1 MQAPLPR
8 RSKGPSAIA
17 AASAAVAGPDSGSED
32 GSEPRPEPEAPTPP
46 MSAAAA
52 AFVVEEPADPATSA
66 QPVNPPNPL
75 KTAKTANTGTPAGPT
90 TSAKPASPARSTVTP
105 PGRAASHAAEAAPPS
120 PAGRRLPRV
129 ALLAGGIVVGA
140 AVIGGAVVVAGA
152 GDDDGRASASP
163 PSAVPGTAQGGGP
176 SGSEPSRPGSAS
188 PSVPLSASPTAK
200 STSAPKSPASEP
212 AKDSG
217 AGAPVQVE
225 PSATVAADDGGSAGN
240 GSDSGDA
247 DTSCTPTAGSGAMTG
262 YFVCASAG
270 TVRLQVTFHTS
281 ERFLHAFFDTDGN
294 TATGYQLPSPSPS
307 ALGADYMIE
316 NGVLYRSLSTSWK
329 WSEIAARP
337 TETVSGSTYTW
348 TLPLSR
354 LGSPTGTQRVQF
366 NAGTDFT
373 PVLTFSPK

>member
-8 RSKGPSAIA
+8 RAKGPSAIA
-17 AASAAVAGPDSGSED
+17 AASAAVARPGSESED
-32 GSEPRPEPEAPTPP
+32 DSEPRPEPEAPTPP
-46 MSAAAA
+46 MSAAAT
-52 AFVVEEPADPATSA
+52 AFVVEELAEPATPAQSAKPGTPAEPVTSA
-66 QPVNPPNPL
+66 QP
-75 KTAKTANTGTPAGPT
+75 
-90 TSAKPASPARSTVTP
+90 ARPVATV
-105 PGRAASHAAEAAPPS
+105 APP
-120 PAGRRLPRV
+120 PAGRRLPQV
-129 ALLAGGIVVGA
+129 ALLAGAIVVA
-140 AVIGGAVVVAGA
+140 AALIGGAIIVVGA
-152 GDDDGRASASP
+152 GDDDGQASA
-163 PSAVPGTAQGGGP
+163 PSAVPGTTQGGGP
-176 SGSEPSRPGSAS
+176 PASEPSEPSGPGSAS
-188 PSVPLSASPTAK
+188 PSVSLSASPTTK

-217 AGAPVQVE
+217 AGAPVQDE
-225 PSATVAADDGGSAGN
+225 PSATVAADDDGGGAAN
-240 GSDSGDA
+240 GSVSSDA
-247 DTSCTPTAGSGAMTG
+247 DTSCTATAGSGAMTG
-262 YFVCASAG
+262 YFACASAG

-316 NGVLYRSLSTSWK
+316 NGVLYRSRSTSWK

-354 LGSPTGTQRVQF
+354 LGSPTGTQRVEF